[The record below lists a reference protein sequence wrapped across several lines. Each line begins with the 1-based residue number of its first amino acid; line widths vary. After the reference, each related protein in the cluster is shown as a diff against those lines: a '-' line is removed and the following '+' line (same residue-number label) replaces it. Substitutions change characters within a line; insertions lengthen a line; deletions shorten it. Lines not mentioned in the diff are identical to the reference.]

1 VAEGLVGDD
10 VVSYEWDRPIRQLA
24 HGQASLALGGS
35 YDAVA
40 LAAAASLPRDRLLD
54 EFGFVSVPTGPHGVD
69 TTLSGGMAYAIFRQA
84 RNPGSAMRLLR
95 DVVSTGAQVTMSRT
109 TWQLASR
116 ESAVA
121 RVSEESPFLRTTGRM
136 LAGATVRPATAQYA
150 RVSAQLQ
157 AMLEAVLVGRLDP
170 ESACSRAAEM
180 INAIT
185 GLPVAG

>member
-1 VAEGLVGDD
+1 
-10 VVSYEWDRPIRQLA
+10 
-24 HGQASLALGGS
+24 
-35 YDAVA
+35 
-40 LAAAASLPRDRLLD
+40 
-54 EFGFVSVPTGPHGVD
+54 
-69 TTLSGGMAYAIFRQA
+69 
-84 RNPGSAMRLLR
+84 MRLLR

-121 RVSEESPFLRTTGRM
+121 RVSEESPFLRATGRM

>member
-1 VAEGLVGDD
+1 
-10 VVSYEWDRPIRQLA
+10 
-24 HGQASLALGGS
+24 
-35 YDAVA
+35 
-40 LAAAASLPRDRLLD
+40 
-54 EFGFVSVPTGPHGVD
+54 VPTGPHGVD

-95 DVVSTGAQVTMSRT
+95 DVVSTGAQVIMSRT

-121 RVSEESPFLRTTGRM
+121 RVSEESAFLRTTGRM

-170 ESACSRAAEM
+170 EPACVRAAEM